1 MLIFKHLFLYETNMK
16 KLNVRN
22 CFPKQPYSIKNAD
35 EEFNDNLDDITLSS
49 TQMETVNCRCHFIGA
64 WHVVNHCK
72 GFIMSIQDN

>member
-1 MLIFKHLFLYETNMK
+1 MFVI
-16 KLNVRN
+16 V
-22 CFPKQPYSIKNAD
+22 FPKRTYSIINAD

-72 GFIMSIQDN
+72 RLHYEYTRQLAIIHLNVMFSSNYNIL